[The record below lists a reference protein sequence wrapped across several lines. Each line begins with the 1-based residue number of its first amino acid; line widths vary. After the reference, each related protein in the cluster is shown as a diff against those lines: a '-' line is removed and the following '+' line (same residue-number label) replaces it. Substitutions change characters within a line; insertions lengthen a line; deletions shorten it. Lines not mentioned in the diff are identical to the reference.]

1 MFAWTCVSSVVP
13 LSRSKNL
20 SLPQLRSPHPPLRHP
35 PNLANETNSPGP
47 SFWVSVWAAVAG
59 SKGSPS
65 QKIDGSCKD
74 TDRPTAV
81 AISSDKRGKCRQR
94 REGSVGGE
102 EEEGQGADMAIFVP
116 WNRYGIK
123 GSGTLCHYPGTRTEE
138 RPPATENKNILQIY
152 FYYAKIIAHR
162 PMAVAH
168 KYGKWKINGN
178 SIVICTYTV
187 ESLHY

>member
-20 SLPQLRSPHPPLRHP
+20 SLPQLRSPNPPLRHP

-59 SKGSPS
+59 SRGSPS

-94 REGSVGGE
+94 REGSVVGRRRKDRGRIWQFLCLE
-102 EEEGQGADMAIFVP
+102 IDMASKARAHYAIIQGRGPRKGRQPQKTKTFCIYIF
-116 WNRYGIK
+116 IMLK
-123 GSGTLCHYPGTRTEE
+123 
-138 RPPATENKNILQIY
+138 
-152 FYYAKIIAHR
+152 
-162 PMAVAH
+162 
-168 KYGKWKINGN
+168 
-178 SIVICTYTV
+178 
-187 ESLHY
+187 